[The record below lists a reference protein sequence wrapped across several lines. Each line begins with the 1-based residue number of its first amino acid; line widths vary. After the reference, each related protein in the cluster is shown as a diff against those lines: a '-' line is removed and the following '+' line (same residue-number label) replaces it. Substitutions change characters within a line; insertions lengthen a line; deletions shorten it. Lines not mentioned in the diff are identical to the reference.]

1 MEAKIK
7 LSPPWMTFYREMEA
21 LFGGDPEIEVKYDE
35 GVDAVKL
42 YVDNTEKAEALSKIL
57 PRKKEFGNVTVAIE
71 VIPSNETEMDVAGL
85 FRQAFD
91 GNPALSYIATIRGPF
106 ANPLDYVVFQNKV
119 VQFFNDDIGDING
132 LKSTLYQEIARDVF
146 EGVSGI
152 FFCTDTEEN
161 PGKPLEELS

>member
-1 MEAKIK
+1 MEVKIK

-21 LFGGDPEIEVKYDE
+21 LFGGDPEIHVEYDE
-35 GVDAVKL
+35 GADAVKM
-42 YVDNTEKAEALSKIL
+42 YVDSTEKAEALSKIL
-57 PRKKEFGNVTVAIE
+57 PRKKVFGNVTVTIE
-71 VIPSNETEMDVAGL
+71 VIPANEPNKNVADL

-91 GNPALSYIATIRGPF
+91 GNPALSYIETIRGPF
-106 ANPLDYVVFQNKV
+106 ANPLDYVVFRNKV

-132 LKSTLYQEIARDVF
+132 MKSTLYQEIAREVF

-161 PGKPLEELS
+161 PGKPLGERQ